1 MNDIVLLSG
10 NSNISL
16 AKNIYQQLQKE
27 NTKENIKENIN
38 IIFNENNIPTQFANT
53 EIRSRIHDD
62 LRGKDIFIVQS
73 GCINKEKNLS
83 INDILFE
90 TLILID
96 ACKRSMASTVN
107 IIMPNFPYA
116 RGDKKDEPRAP
127 ISAKL
132 VANILTDSKINR
144 LVSMDLHATQIQG
157 FTDIPFDNI
166 YSVKLVMDKLNN
178 SIFKDITL
186 EERQNK
192 YIVVSPDAG
201 AAKRTLKFAEVMKL
215 NTIIM
220 HKQRNYSKSS
230 SIEKTIIIHE
240 KNPGSPLNSTQV
252 TETAIICDDIA
263 DTCGTLISAINQLV
277 NYGIRNIICVIT
289 HGIFSRDA
297 LEKINKCKY
306 ISKFYV
312 SDSIPQEENIKLCPK
327 LEIFTISDLMADV
340 IKRIITKKP
349 ISELF
354 VY

>member
-1 MNDIVLLSG
+1 MDNIILLSG
-10 NSNISL
+10 NSNVSL
-16 AKNIYQQLQKE
+16 ARDIYKYLKQ
-27 NTKENIKENIN
+27 TKTVKVS
-38 IIFNENNIPTQFANT
+38 FNEHNIPTQFANT

-62 LRGKDIFIVQS
+62 LRGKDVFIIQT
-73 GCINKEKNLS
+73 GCINKPKNLS
-83 INDILFE
+83 INDILLE
-90 TLILID
+90 TFILTD
-96 ACKRSMASTVN
+96 ACRRSMAATVN
-107 IIMPNFPYA
+107 IVMPNFPYA

-132 VANILTDSKINR
+132 VANLLADSKINR
-144 LVSMDLHATQIQG
+144 LVAMDLHATQIQG
-157 FTDIPFDNI
+157 FTDVPFDNI
-166 YSVKLVMDKLNN
+166 YSVKLVMDKLNQG
-178 SIFKDITL
+178 IFKNISL
-186 EERQNK
+186 EERQKK

-220 HKQRNYSKSS
+220 HKQRDYSKSS

-240 KNPGSPLNSTQV
+240 KNPGSPLNSTQ
-252 TETAIICDDIA
+252 TKETAIICDDIA

-277 NYGIRNIICVIT
+277 KYGIQDIICIIT

-297 LEKINKCKY
+297 LDKINNCKY

-312 SDSIPQEENIKLCPK
+312 SDSIPQEENIKICPK
-327 LEIFTISDLMADV
+327 LEVFTIADLMGDV
-340 IKRIITKKP
+340 IERVVTRKP